1 MSALAAPP
9 RPAPDREGLA
19 PPLARADL
27 LRSLGILVEA
37 PAPGHAAIAAALGLP
52 GTPGPGDHADV
63 FLFAT
68 YPYASV
74 YLGAE
79 GMLGGEAR
87 DRIAGFWR
95 AVGLTPPAEPDH
107 LTVLLAM
114 YAALLERE
122 VAAPT
127 ESQRIAARHARG
139 AFLWEHLVSWLPA
152 WLAKVEELAPPYHAA
167 WAGVLREALDGEA
180 AETGEP
186 AVLPLALRAAPALPD
201 DAAPAADWIAALLA
215 PVRSGVILT
224 RWDLRR
230 AGIELGLGSRAGER
244 AFMLRSLLEQD
255 PTGVSDWLTTEAAR
269 AADDHAERATRH
281 GPVAEFWRQRAEACR
296 AALLRV
302 RPGQGKVEPND
313 GD

>member
-9 RPAPDREGLA
+9 RPAPGRETPA

-27 LRSLGILVEA
+27 LRSLGALVEA

-52 GTPGPGDHADV
+52 GGPAPGDHADV

-152 WLAKVEELAPPYHAA
+152 WLAKVEELAPPYYAA
-167 WAGVLREALDGEA
+167 WARLLGEALDAEA
-180 AETGEP
+180 ADTGTP
-186 AVLPLALRAAPALPD
+186 PVLPLALRAAPALPD